1 MSVGEPVSSPDDAVR
16 RALGALRPVADD
28 RDSHPGIEV
37 LEAYV
42 DGRLSPGARSEI
54 DALAARSSIV
64 AEDLADLRAVRE
76 QLPLA
81 VGRRNLGWGPIA
93 AGLGIA
99 ASVTL
104 AVWLFTRPVD
114 APREAAPVVASALT
128 ADEKARV
135 DAALAA
141 GRIELPASASAL
153 FRPQG
158 TLLAEQATPARFGP
172 LGPAGTAVRS
182 SRPTFSWS
190 DAGADTYTVAIFTE
204 TFMEVARSPRVTGTS
219 WTPERELPR
228 GETFVW
234 QVTAHRGASSET
246 EPRPPRPEARFSIV
260 DAATLTRVDEQAA
273 RLAGNP
279 LALGVLFAEAGL
291 IADARAEL
299 ARAAEM
305 PESADAARRLLRSL
319 DQPPAVR

>member
-1 MSVGEPVSSPDDAVR
+1 MSLGEPVSSPDDAVR
-16 RALGALRPVADD
+16 RALGALRPVADES
-28 RDSHPGIEV
+28 DSHPGIDA

-42 DGRLSPGARSEI
+42 DGRLSPAARAEI
-54 DALAARSSIV
+54 DALAAQSSIV
-64 AEDLADLRAVRE
+64 AEDLADLRAVRD
-76 QLPLA
+76 QLPVA
-81 VGRRNLGWGPIA
+81 VGRRNIPWGPIA

-104 AVWLFTRPVD
+104 AVWLFNRPVD

-128 ADEKARV
+128 GDEKARV
-135 DAALAA
+135 DAAVAA
-141 GRIELPASASAL
+141 GRIELPSSASAL
-153 FRPQG
+153 IRPQG
-158 TLLAEQATPARFGP
+158 TLLAEQTTPARFGP

-182 SRPTFSWS
+182 PRPTFSWS
-190 DAGADTYTVAIFTE
+190 DAGADAYTVAIFTE

-228 GETFVW
+228 GETLVW

-260 DAATLTRVDEQAA
+260 DAATLARVEEQAV
-273 RLAGNP
+273 RLADNP
-279 LALGVLFAEAGL
+279 LALGVLFVEAGL
-291 IADARAEL
+291 IADARVEL

-305 PESADAARRLLRSL
+305 PGSADAARRLLLSL
-319 DQPPAVR
+319 DQPPTR